1 MKIDKE
7 NLLNSILE
15 SLDNLEYIKSADIPN
30 IDLYMDQVTT
40 FLDTRLRTLARN
52 PGQDKVMTK
61 TMINNY
67 AKNDLLPPPVKKKYS
82 KEHVLL
88 LIFIYYYKGI
98 LSINDIQT
106 LLRPITEKYFQK
118 DGDFKLEQ
126 IYEEVFSLEKGQI
139 EVLKKEIIEEFQRSE
154 QTFADVG
161 EEDKDLRVFDFSSM
175 SDKHFSMEGVVDAID
190 AVMAMCPLE
199 DDIIVYR
206 GFNNPRMLGFEEKE
220 EVIDASLTGDV
231 SYTEH
236 GYMSTSAVCGG
247 RFINECPYV
256 MAIRLPKGTN
266 VCYLNNDVGLMGE
279 VEVLVQRGCEVVV
292 TDSEIIDGKC
302 IMYGTVVSRDIE
314 PKDVS
319 DISICEDDAE
329 LERIANY
336 CNDGGD
342 DYMTD
347 IDVMFDELD
356 SFELDIDSNEK
367 GI

>member
-1 MKIDKE
+1 MKE
-7 NLLNSILE
+7 HILE
-15 SLDNLEYIKSADIPN
+15 VINSDGSAINFEDTIKSEEYFSNLGRGREFVEDLHPTLQGALRLYAMSSFTDIN
-30 IDLYMDQVTT
+30 KT
-40 FLDTRLRTLARN
+40 LRENA
-52 PGQDKVMTK
+52 GK
-61 TMINNY
+61 
-67 AKNDLLPPPVKKKYS
+67 
-82 KEHVLL
+82 
-88 LIFIYYYKGI
+88 
-98 LSINDIQT
+98 
-106 LLRPITEKYFQK
+106 
-118 DGDFKLEQ
+118 
-126 IYEEVFSLEKGQI
+126 
-139 EVLKKEIIEEFQRSE
+139 
-154 QTFADVG
+154 VG

-220 EVIDASLTGDV
+220 EVIDASLIGDI

-347 IDVMFDELD
+347 IDAMFDELD